1 MSTLSWKNCLLP
13 SLLIFLVLHVVLTGG
28 LEPAVVCGV
37 EAEAAGVRVEVD
49 GVHLVLLHLG
59 AQHLQ
64 HRHQVEH
71 EPVPRHLPLVGLQLL
86 PLAVPDEGGV

>member
-1 MSTLSWKNCLLP
+1 MELSTLRLKNCLLP
-13 SLLIFLVLHVVLTGG
+13 FLFLFLALLVVFTGG
-28 LEPAVVCGV
+28 LEPAVVRGV

-59 AQHLQ
+59 AQQLQ
-64 HRHQVEH
+64 HQVEH

-86 PLAVPDEGGV
+86 PLAVADEGGG

>member
-1 MSTLSWKNCLLP
+1 MPP
-13 SLLIFLVLHVVLTGG
+13 SLSLPFPCFVVFTGG
-28 LEPAVVCGV
+28 LEPAVVRVV
-37 EAEAAGVRVEVD
+37 EAEAAGVCVEVD

-59 AQHLQ
+59 AQQLQ

>member
-13 SLLIFLVLHVVLTGG
+13 SRLIFLVLHVVLTGG
-28 LEPAVVCGV
+28 LEPAVVRGV
-37 EAEAAGVRVEVD
+37 EAAGVCVEVD
-49 GVHLVLLHLG
+49 GVHLALLHLG
-59 AQHLQ
+59 AQQLQ

-86 PLAVPDEGGV
+86 PLAVADEGGG

>member
-13 SLLIFLVLHVVLTGG
+13 SLLIFLVLHVVFTGG
-28 LEPAVVCGV
+28 LEPAVVRGV
-37 EAEAAGVRVEVD
+37 EAVVVCVEVD

-59 AQHLQ
+59 AQQLQ

-71 EPVPRHLPLVGLQLL
+71 EPVPRHLPL
-86 PLAVPDEGGV
+86 AVPDKGGG